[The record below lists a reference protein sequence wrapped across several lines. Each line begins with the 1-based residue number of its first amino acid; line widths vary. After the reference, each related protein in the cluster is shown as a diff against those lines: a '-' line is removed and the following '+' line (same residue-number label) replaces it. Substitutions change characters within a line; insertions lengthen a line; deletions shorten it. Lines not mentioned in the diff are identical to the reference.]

1 MSVIADI
8 VATYRGPAAVLRR
21 RAAGG
26 QREDRA
32 LVILMAGCVLLFVA
46 QWPKLSRQAFETGQ
60 DLQML
65 IGAALLNLI
74 FVMPLILYI
83 LAGISHAVARLFGG
97 RGKYFKARMAL
108 FWALLAAAP
117 VMLLDGLMQ
126 GFAGPGVQSDVTGL
140 LALVVFLWFW
150 LAGLIATER
159 GRA

>member
-32 LVILMAGCVLLFVA
+32 LVILMAGCALLFVA

-74 FVMPLILYI
+74 FVMPLILYV
-83 LAGISHAVARLFGG
+83 LAGLSHALARLFGG
-97 RGKYFKARMAL
+97 RGDYFKARMAL
-108 FWALLAAAP
+108 FWAVLASAP
-117 VMLLDGLMQ
+117 VLLLDGLMQ
-126 GFAGPGVQSDVTGL
+126 GFAGPGPQSDVTGFVA
-140 LALVVFLWFW
+140 LAVFLWFW
-150 LAGLIATER
+150 LGGLIATER
-159 GRA
+159 GLA